1 MITTEHIR
9 NKISDFFN
17 NHPIFGIRLKTG
29 LIVLVLSVT
38 IFYVA
43 QSLATFLHMEREIGG
58 NVAGDYILGRI
69 MAKTLDQELVTSIFI
84 SGREIYESIPED
96 IRSDSLDPDYLSRF
110 DKIKTPEYIEL
121 RQLLQK
127 LAVESDVKWIDLRIM
142 DEESGRTIFLMD
154 SEERT
159 DRRFSA
165 GFWEDTASLVH
176 TFGEDEIL
184 SGEANYFPMVAQMI
198 GKQPESARQFC
209 AYAPF
214 YDPNGDIIG
223 YIGVGEVLG
232 SYSDDLANFRIIYIV
247 IMVLFLIVV
256 EMVAT
261 IMIHYL
267 IVKPIRKLTKA
278 AKKYNALEDKSKN
291 RHIFD
296 SQEIRTHDEIRFLAR
311 SMSELESDISQYIT
325 DLTAVTA
332 EKERVSAELDVGARI
347 QSSMLPESLVG
358 YAGDRDFEIS
368 SFIKPAKEVG
378 GDCYDYFV
386 IDEDHVGLVIAD
398 VSGKGVPAA
407 LFMVIVKTLI
417 KNTGLEEISPVCVV
431 EKVNRQL
438 CENNSETM
446 FASVWYGV
454 YTVSAHRIEYV
465 NAGHENPFVYR
476 ADTGRFEMIE
486 EDHDPVLGF
495 DTEITFTERVME
507 LHPGDKFLQYTDGI
521 PEGTRSDEV
530 LYGTDR
536 MRDHLNSVR
545 DRSGVELLTS
555 LKDDVES
562 FVEGAPQFDDMTMLL
577 LEISPTDVQTD

>member
-1 MITTEHIR
+1 MNKEQLRT
-9 NKISDFFN
+9 KISDFFK

-29 LIVLVLSVT
+29 LIVLVLSVA

-58 NVAGDYILGRI
+58 NVEGDFILGRI
-69 MAKTLDQELVTSIFI
+69 MAKSLDQELVTSIYVK
-84 SGREIYESIPED
+84 GREIYDSIPED
-96 IRSDSLDPDYLSRF
+96 IRSD
-110 DKIKTPEYIEL
+110 TMNPEYLNRFNEL
-121 RQLLQK
+121 EDDDYIKLRKLLQD
-127 LAVESDVKWIDLRIM
+127 LVVESDVKWIDLRIM
-142 DEESGRTIFLMD
+142 DEETGRTIFLLD
-154 SEERT
+154 TEDRT
-159 DRRFSA
+159 DQKYSA
-165 GFWEDTASLVH
+165 GYWQETATLVH
-176 TFGEDEIL
+176 TFGEAEIT
-184 SGEANYFPMVAQMI
+184 SGKADYFPMVAEMI
-198 GKQPESARQFC
+198 GRTEEALRVFC

-214 YDPNGDIIG
+214 YAPDGSIIG

-232 SYSDDLANFRIIYIV
+232 SYTDDLARFRIIYVGIMILFV
-247 IMVLFLIVV
+247 ILI
-256 EMVAT
+256 EIFAT
-261 IMIHYL
+261 IIIHYL
-267 IVKPIRKLTKA
+267 IVRPIRKLTA
-278 AKKYNALEDKSKN
+278 AAQNYNRMEDKSTN
-291 RHIFD
+291 LHIFD
-296 SQEIRTHDEIRFLAR
+296 GTRIKTHDEIRFLAG
-311 SMSELESDISQYIT
+311 SMSDLERDISRYIT
-325 DLTAVTA
+325 DLTTVTA

-347 QSSMLPESLVG
+347 QRSMLPESLEG
-358 YAGDRDFEIS
+358 YTLDRDFEIS

-378 GDCYDYFV
+378 GDYYDYFV
-386 IDEDHVGLVIAD
+386 IDDDHIGLVIAD

-417 KNTGLEEISPVCVV
+417 KNAGLEGISPVCVV

-521 PEGTRSDEV
+521 PEGTRADEV